1 MTRFTVF
8 LGVYAVAGIFRTV
21 GIVFAI
27 SGLLSLTIITISMLR
42 EQPGFLLIGLFP
54 IPVFLLAIIFFP
66 GIDLSLLPLKRTGS
80 ARLKYGISGNSSRL
94 CSSNGSSR
102 NNGLNTSNSSL
113 GNNSKT
119 STKD

>member
-8 LGVYAVAGIFRTV
+8 LGAYAVAGIFRTV

-27 SGLLSLTIITISMLR
+27 SGFLSLTIITISMLR

-66 GIDLSLLPLKRTGS
+66 GIGPVTLAIKKNRKR
-80 ARLKYGISGNSSRL
+80 AAEIRYQRQQQQVMFQQWQQQKQWAEYQQFLAWKQKQNQH
-94 CSSNGSSR
+94 
-102 NNGLNTSNSSL
+102 
-113 GNNSKT
+113 
-119 STKD
+119 